1 MMAFRT
7 QRYKSIFWYA
17 ILMCAV
23 YSLMAYTI
31 LNKLNVVKQDSNKS
45 DHHSAPFLLP
55 ELKRVSKSSGVESP
69 EVDALQLSKL
79 EAIEAEKSA
88 LAKLESIKNEQN
100 ILKKSQIV
108 VDTSNTY
115 KPTFKSN
122 STHVWNMRAADA
134 KYAKLAKDL
143 KCRTIEYDIG
153 LPSEDKI
160 DSCIESSTHEFS
172 FENTIE
178 AQKWIFDHQ
187 NPSDCSNKKY
197 AIIKNIA
204 WSGFSSS
211 MHLIAWAFA
220 KALTLNRIAVYDA
233 PANWVIFCFVFVCNR
248 LFYFTLLGIRC
259 L

>member
-31 LNKLNVVKQDSNKS
+31 LNKLSSAKQESNKS
-45 DHHSAPFLLP
+45 VDMPAPFLIP
-55 ELKRVSKSSGVESP
+55 ELQQRVNVSSMELEPP
-69 EVDALQLSKL
+69 EVEDLPLSRL

-88 LAKLESIKNEQN
+88 LEKLESIKKEENM
-100 ILKKSQIV
+100 LKKSEV
-108 VDTSNTY
+108 LVDTSNTY

-122 STHVWNMRAADA
+122 STHLWNMRVADA
-134 KYAKLAKDL
+134 KYSQLAKQL
-143 KCRTIEYDIG
+143 TCRTVEYDIG
-153 LPSEDKI
+153 LPSADKI
-160 DSCIESSTHEFS
+160 DSCIESSANEFS
-172 FENTIE
+172 IENTIE
-178 AQKWIFDHQ
+178 AQKWIFNHQ

-233 PANWVIFCFVFVCNR
+233 PANWVNFFFCSCKIDCFV
-248 LFYFTLLGIRC
+248 L
-259 L
+259 